1 MMIKMFNSA
10 FEMSLRIICALSA
23 SSEPMS
29 IEKIQIIDF
38 IATYGKDF
46 GLAELNLHGDNAY
59 KKGEIYARNV
69 LISSTI
75 KEMVLEGLVE
85 FIATKE
91 GFHYRL
97 SKNGQ
102 ALFGM
107 LNDEYAYEYS
117 KIAKELVKKT
127 EDELDRI
134 IRK

>member
-1 MMIKMFNSA
+1 MFNSA

-23 SSEPMS
+23 SPEPLS
-29 IEKIQIIDF
+29 IDKIQIIDF
-38 IATYGKDF
+38 IATYAQDF
-46 GLAELNLHGDNAY
+46 GLAESNLHGDNAY
-59 KKGEIYARNV
+59 KKGEIYARKAMIN
-69 LISSTI
+69 STI

-91 GFHYRL
+91 GFLYRL